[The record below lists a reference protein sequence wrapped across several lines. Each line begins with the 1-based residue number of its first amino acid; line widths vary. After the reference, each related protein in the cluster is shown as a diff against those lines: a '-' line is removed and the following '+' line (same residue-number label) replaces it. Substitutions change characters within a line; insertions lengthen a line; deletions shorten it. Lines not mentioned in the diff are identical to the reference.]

1 MKTPNLTFHLPTCA
15 SFTAEALAKTLRAF
29 DWQVAA
35 AILDGLK
42 EASVRDQ
49 NFEQAQTFRAA
60 GAALQKSA
68 IGNRQSAIASHSL
81 RKPTRA

>member
-1 MKTPNLTFHLPTCA
+1 MKTPLLTAHLPTCA
-15 SFTAEALAKTLRAF
+15 SFTAEALAKSLQGF
-29 DWQVAA
+29 DWKISA
-35 AILDGLK
+35 AILEGLK

-68 IGNRQSAIASHSL
+68 IGNHQSSISSR
-81 RKPTRA
+81 RKGAKPA